1 MKKPYALL
9 AALIVAS
16 CGAFAQA
23 YPSRP
28 IRFVVGFPAGS
39 SIDIVSRIVLDDI
52 RERTGAAILVDNKA
66 GALGSLG
73 LAEVVAAA
81 PDGYTLMPSSS
92 ATHSSG
98 PYLSRALEKLQP
110 QVATTHIARL
120 VQFNIAVVTNASGPY
135 KNAEALFN
143 AGRKRPD
150 SLTYGFGS
158 GTGQVAGTAFS
169 KAGGLS
175 ARPIPYKGQPPAIT
189 DLLGSQIDFVAA
201 DLGVFLP
208 FLRQG
213 SLTAVAVLS
222 DKRSSILPNVPTMA
236 ELGYAG
242 LVLNGWIGVDG
253 PARLP
258 ADVSTWWTHQIR
270 LALATARV
278 QDKLKSVGIEP
289 APMFGNEFS
298 KFVADQYGVWGRY
311 VHDAGITVE

>member
-98 PYLSRALEKLQP
+98 PYLSRALEKLLP

-253 PARLP
+253 PAILP
-258 ADVSTWWTHQIR
+258 VDVSTWWTHQIR
-270 LALATARV
+270 MALA
-278 QDKLKSVGIEP
+278 
-289 APMFGNEFS
+289 
-298 KFVADQYGVWGRY
+298 
-311 VHDAGITVE
+311 VHC